1 MREIDSKEG
10 FVKIE
15 IIDTGIGI
23 SAENIHRLFT
33 PFKSGQYQYYYIYII
48 SLGNLEA
55 QDLDYGYQSALL
67 N

>member
-1 MREIDSKEG
+1 L
-10 FVKIE
+10 KIE

-23 SAENIHRLFT
+23 SAENIRRLFN
-33 PFKSGQYQYYYIYII
+33 PFIQTHSEQYQYYYIYII